1 MSDLDFSSYE
11 PEPEQKPKPNRAFGI
26 VAGILG
32 AIILIALIAAAA
44 YAILIMPR
52 QNAAN
57 AQKAIQI
64 NAQNTATVMA
74 ATSVFQTETAPTNT
88 PEPTA
93 TEQPTSTPEP
103 TATESIPPTDEALA
117 VGGEALPE
125 DQAMTA
131 TVAVLLTQAAGGKPA
146 ADAEVTLE
154 PGTTPEVVATA
165 LPTTGFADEVGL
177 PAMMILGAILLG
189 VILITR
195 QIRLARSR

>member
-11 PEPEQKPKPNRAFGI
+11 PEPEQKPKGSRTFVV

-32 AIILIALIAAAA
+32 AIILIALVASAV

-74 ATSVFQTETAPTNT
+74 ATSVYLTANAPTNT

-93 TEQPTSTPEP
+93 TEMPTETPAP
-103 TATESIPPTDEALA
+103 TATVFVPVATEEVAL
-117 VGGEALPE
+117 GGEALPE

-131 TVAVLLTQAAGGKPA
+131 TVGALLTQAAGGKPEIQGEIIDPNA
-146 ADAEVTLE
+146 
-154 PGTTPEVVATA
+154 TPEVVATA
-165 LPTTGFADEVGL
+165 LPTTGFADEVGI
-177 PAMMILGAILLG
+177 PTMMILGVVLLG

-195 QIRLARSR
+195 QVRLARNK